1 MGKGLD
7 CTIFLQ
13 NHTLHLALKGAE
25 IPSQHEIIPQIID
38 CLNESPPPGIT
49 GLKIYAQIPD
59 DPFPVW
65 EYEGEPGQSFQPP
78 PAQPIPLWQRV
89 KQGDMEAMT
98 TVLERALT
106 HKNIQVAVKQINGI
120 FHIELNAHQLP
131 EQALLVKLIDQE
143 LRRYKMPSLT
153 QIQVTA
159 QDAHHTWE
167 TEFHLGQ
174 LPPHS
179 SAVEKETHSPK
190 PASHTLRTLPLY
202 SLDSKGKN
210 ILFLGAI
217 MGFLLCVIPWIR
229 FILSYLVII
238 IHELGHTVA
247 GWFMGYPSIPAFDFI
262 YGGGITLPLS
272 ERWALIPLVIYSSL
286 GGLIYYFRRNRLTV
300 VTLSIFALV
309 YTLIYFT
316 RLSQLLVISMGHGLE
331 LLFIGIFLYR
341 AMTGWSC
348 QQLGEQSL
356 YGILGFFMLF
366 YDLNFVR
373 QLLFDPVLRE
383 LYFMGK
389 GEVLDHDFVRIAR
402 EFLRVNLSLVVVLFG
417 LLCLLTPLAT
427 WGLYR
432 YQNYWRYAGVQLL
445 RR

>member
-1 MGKGLD
+1 
-7 CTIFLQ
+7 
-13 NHTLHLALKGAE
+13 
-25 IPSQHEIIPQIID
+25 
-38 CLNESPPPGIT
+38 
-49 GLKIYAQIPD
+49 
-59 DPFPVW
+59 
-65 EYEGEPGQSFQPP
+65 
-78 PAQPIPLWQRV
+78 
-89 KQGDMEAMT
+89 MEAIT

-106 HKNIQVAVKQINGI
+106 HKSIQVRVKQINGI

-131 EQALLVKLIDQE
+131 EQGLLVKLIDKE

-159 QDAHHTWE
+159 QDAHQTWE

-174 LPPHS
+174 LP
-179 SAVEKETHSPK
+179 THLSTVPK
-190 PASHTLRTLPLY
+190 AIDYPKQIISHTSLTFPLY
-202 SLDSKGKN
+202 SLDQTSKN
-210 ILFLGAI
+210 ILLLGTI
-217 MGFLLCVIPWIR
+217 TGFLLCLIPWIR

-247 GWFMGYPSIPAFDFI
+247 GWFMGYPSIPALDFI
-262 YGGGITLPLS
+262 HGGGITLQLS
-272 ERWALIPLVIYSSL
+272 ERLTLIPLVIYSSL
-286 GGLIYYFRRNRLTV
+286 GGLIYYFRRNRFTV
-300 VTLSIFALV
+300 ITLSIFALL

-341 AMTGWSC
+341 AITGWSC
-348 QQLGEQSL
+348 QQPGERSL
-356 YGILGFFMLF
+356 YGILGFFILF
-366 YDLNFVR
+366 YDLNFAR
-373 QLLFDPVLRE
+373 QLLFDPVMRE

-402 EFLRVNLSLVVVLFG
+402 EFLQVNLSLVVVLFG

-432 YQNYWRYAGVQLL
+432 YQNYWRYACVQLL